1 ASIAVRIILLLL
13 VVLALAGFRIRTSS
27 RDVAVIYLVDVSS
40 SVAQDSRQ
48 GALALINAGICS
60 AEPRDYVGVV
70 ALAPQPFVEL
80 APTRKESLGDWR
92 IKEIA
97 SNPPSD
103 YTNVA
108 SALRLA
114 AALIP
119 DDATGRLVLISD
131 GNENLESALPEAQ
144 LLRAAGIEVYTRAV
158 RTSTERDP
166 ARGEIAIREL
176 DAPPSLAEGESF
188 DLKVTVDS
196 TRDTAAA

>member
-1 ASIAVRIILLLL
+1 
-13 VVLALAGFRIRTSS
+13 
-27 RDVAVIYLVDVSS
+27 
-40 SVAQDSRQ
+40 
-48 GALALINAGICS
+48 
-60 AEPRDYVGVV
+60 
-70 ALAPQPFVEL
+70 
-80 APTRKESLGDWR
+80 
-92 IKEIA
+92 
-97 SNPPSD
+97 NPPSD

-158 RTSTERDP
+158 GTTTQHNP
-166 ARGEIAIREL
+166 ARGEVAVREL
-176 DAPPSLAEGESF
+176 DVPRSPAEGESF

-196 TRDTAAA
+196 TRDTDAALRIYRNDSLVSERTVHLTASGD